1 MELSI
6 PFPKGLSSEDR
17 NPRDSFFTHWWKTPG
32 QDYSQVTVFNRVSDR
47 NGNASYDPDWN
58 PPYDVLS
65 GILFGPEYGF
75 F

>member
-6 PFPKGLSSEDR
+6 PFPKGLSSEDQIQG
-17 NPRDSFFTHWWKTPG
+17 FVLHTLVKTPG